1 MWVWRIQVAANNT
14 SRTILIRENTLLPAG
29 LAVESE
35 VFLPGWRVVKNLD
48 GYGLGQKIEE
58 AKWYFFYLA
67 GEIRA
72 IALGREELGTLR
84 RAVHQILAKREGQK
98 FNSVEVTEII
108 SKRFLGIPFMSVTAH
123 FRHIQQGICL
133 IPAKNSVLKMLESG
147 SSGGGEERHGA
158 VSRGQH
164 AALFS
169 RFLEFFG
176 VSGNEHDTQIG
187 YLPLCLFFSG

>member
-1 MWVWRIQVAANNT
+1 VPANNT

-72 IALGREELGTLR
+72 MALGREGLGTLR
-84 RAVHQILAKREGQK
+84 RAVKRILVKREGQE

-108 SKRFLGIPFMSVTAH
+108 SKRFLGIPFMRVTAH

-133 IPAKNSVLKMLESG
+133 VPARNSVLRMPETG
-147 SSGGGEERHGA
+147 SSDGGEERHGA
-158 VSRGQH
+158 VARKQY

-169 RFLEFFG
+169 
-176 VSGNEHDTQIG
+176 S
-187 YLPLCLFFSG
+187 S